1 MRAQYEQKM
10 CLVISELKRKSCA
23 ATSGDDRQSAV
34 ADEHV
39 TELQEKLTQTLDS
52 LREKARFSTRLS
64 KRFFFTNKSCISFVY
79 RKKKLRAKMKR
90 FLASSR

>member
-1 MRAQYEQKM
+1 MRSKEAEGAFVESKNEHEKEVTSVRAQYEQKM

-52 LREKARFSTRLS
+52 LREKARFSTIL
-64 KRFFFTNKSCISFVY
+64 N
-79 RKKKLRAKMKR
+79 
-90 FLASSR
+90 